1 MLVGMASASPTVRH
15 RRLGRELRRL
25 REKANLTLEE
35 VATPLHW
42 STAKLSRIENA
53 RTMPSGTDVADLCD
67 LYAVDPPTKA
77 GLIQLGQEAC
87 QRGWWTAYSDVF
99 AGAYVGLE
107 SEATTIHTWEPLLV
121 PGILQNEEY
130 AREIIHAVH
139 PELASTE
146 LDRRVDA
153 RMARK
158 INLLG
163 ARAPRLHALIDVCAL
178 RRPVGSPGVMARQLD
193 DILQLADRPNI
204 AIQVLPLQV
213 GAHPGLE
220 GAFSLLSFDDED
232 LDAGYIGCLGGEIYV
247 EAPDQVRNL
256 KLSFERLA
264 RVCLPPEES
273 AAVIAAVRSDH
284 DLP

>member
-1 MLVGMASASPTVRH
+1 MASASPTVRH

>member
-1 MLVGMASASPTVRH
+1 MASMSPTVRH

-25 REKANLTLEE
+25 REKADLTLEE

-53 RTMPSGTDVADLCD
+53 RTMPSGTDVANLCD

-77 GLIQLGQEAC
+77 GLIQLGQNAG

-99 AGAYVGLE
+99 AGSYVGLE
-107 SEATTIHTWEPLLV
+107 SEATAIRTWEPLLV
-121 PGILQNEEY
+121 PGILQSEEY

-139 PELASTE
+139 PELTSIE

-153 RMARK
+153 RMTRK

-178 RRPVGSPGVMARQLD
+178 RRPVGPPGVMARQLD
-193 DILQLADRPNI
+193 DILQLVDRPNI
-204 AIQVLPLQV
+204 ALQVLPLQV

-247 EAPDQVRNL
+247 EAPDQVQNL

-264 RVCLPPEES
+264 RLCLPPKDS
-273 AAVIAAVRSDH
+273 AAVIAAMRSDH